1 MVGPSISPAAYDR
14 AMLRAYAVIVLAVAA
29 SGGLM
34 AAYAG
39 GSAAAVGGAGV
50 VGAGVGVLLV
60 WTLRGYWRRMPGRRA
75 PRR

>member
-14 AMLRAYAVIVLAVAA
+14 AMLRAYAVIVLGVAA

-39 GSAAAVGGAGV
+39 GSSSAVGGATV
-50 VGAGVGVLLV
+50 VSAGVGGLLI

-75 PRR
+75 RRR

>member
-1 MVGPSISPAAYDR
+1 
-14 AMLRAYAVIVLAVAA
+14 MLRAYAVIVLGVAG

-39 GSAAAVGGAGV
+39 GGITAVGGASVAGAT
-50 VGAGVGVLLV
+50 VGGLLI

-75 PRR
+75 RRR